1 MPPSGNQVQGPSG
14 HRDGEFAYEDE
25 DGNLRDLLGADM
37 PKMGINLQ
45 LLTEQGIKDEYEK
58 ILAEQSE
65 PLNKKDKKKIK
76 KRLKRKQKKILKLLN
91 NGGAGLEG
99 EFEGGQESLTREGER
114 APNKERS
121 EFRNKPVGRAEA
133 LAKKNKGN
141 GSCEKRKGCRSM
153 SNNSYSQGHHKNQ
166 KNNYKEEAKNSKGI
180 FNPKNCPSNSNQ
192 NPNLSYKKNRIEL
205 NGAFFI
211 DKKMEKELNLN
222 PKPQDHIEGGS
233 IRGPKLPENFHVK
246 LVDLGN
252 ACWTHHHFQPEIQ
265 TRQYRSPE
273 VILGINY
280 SETVDI
286 WSFACMIF
294 EMLTGDFLFEPRK
307 GANYSKSDDH
317 LAQMIGNF

>member
-91 NGGAGLEG
+91 NGGAGLEV
-99 EFEGGQESLTREGER
+99 EFEGDQESLTREGER

-133 LAKKNKGN
+133 LAKKN
-141 GSCEKRKGCRSM
+141 
-153 SNNSYSQGHHKNQ
+153 
-166 KNNYKEEAKNSKGI
+166 
-180 FNPKNCPSNSNQ
+180 
-192 NPNLSYKKNRIEL
+192 
-205 NGAFFI
+205 
-211 DKKMEKELNLN
+211 
-222 PKPQDHIEGGS
+222 
-233 IRGPKLPENFHVK
+233 
-246 LVDLGN
+246 
-252 ACWTHHHFQPEIQ
+252 
-265 TRQYRSPE
+265 
-273 VILGINY
+273 
-280 SETVDI
+280 
-286 WSFACMIF
+286 
-294 EMLTGDFLFEPRK
+294 
-307 GANYSKSDDH
+307 
-317 LAQMIGNF
+317 